1 MDMQPIQVVVCDA
14 RSASRFRGTIDAPGR
29 LHLAPAEGLPN
40 HWIDFHEHHRPSAL
54 GMGPSANAAQHFAG
68 IGHEP
73 QELDRRFARDVGVW
87 IKRLQSETRSVPMA
101 VFAAP
106 RFLGFLRDE
115 IGPTANGLALYRG
128 EFTSLRAGELAA
140 HPTVRMLIKALV
152 ETGEPITMIRPS
164 QFANQGRNR

>member
-14 RSASRFRGTIDAPGR
+14 RSASLFRGTIDAPGR

-73 QELDRRFARDVGVW
+73 QELDR
-87 IKRLQSETRSVPMA
+87 SVPMA

-115 IGPTANGLALYRG
+115 IGPTAKGLALYRG